1 MKTYKIIGFTLWTI
15 GNILITLRLWNY
27 LSVAPLFTVHII
39 ISVCCSILFCID
51 FSSRIM
57 KAVIYFLSAVIIQL
71 AVYNLIY
78 FCQPLGIITVI
89 SPGILIC
96 KNVICE
102 PKKQYHKFVTKVVAS
117 IALAILFVSIVFY
130 GREFFISK
138 QTGLVNGET
147 VVWSCVDEKF
157 FNELAKDCSTQEEV
171 ARKGHEWIVE
181 NIKYDYGKTYPL
193 DYQYF
198 NIEETLQ
205 TKTGICFEFANL
217 FAAYC
222 RSQGIPCF
230 IIDGQNRTDYTKGHS
245 WNRVYLNGSWWDV
258 DTTNDANTNT
268 FYGFRKLDSLNAEDL
283 QYIITR
289 IY

>member
-1 MKTYKIIGFTLWTI
+1 MKTYKIIVFTLWNI
-15 GNILITLRLWNY
+15 ANILITLRLWDY

-39 ISVCCSILFCID
+39 ISFCCSILFCID

-57 KAVIYFLSAVIIQL
+57 KAIIFTLSAVIILL
-71 AVYNLIY
+71 AAYNLIY
-78 FCQPLGIITVI
+78 FCQPLGIIAFI
-89 SPGILIC
+89 SPVILIC
-96 KNVICE
+96 KNVLSE
-102 PKKQYHKFVTKVVAS
+102 RKNQHNDFATKVLAS
-117 IALAILFVSIVFY
+117 VTLVVLLISTVFC

-138 QTGLVNGET
+138 QMGLVNGET
-147 VVWSCVDEKF
+147 VVWSCTDENF

-171 ARKGHEWIVE
+171 ARNGHEWIVE
-181 NIKYDYGKTYPL
+181 NITYDYEKTYPL

-205 TKTGICFEFANL
+205 TKTGVCFEFANL

-230 IIDGQNRTDYTKGHS
+230 MIDGYKKNDVTYMHT
-245 WNRVYLNGSWWDV
+245 WNRVYFDNTWWDV
-258 DTTNDANTNT
+258 DATSDATNDTVYS
-268 FYGFRKLDSLNAEDL
+268 FVKLNSLNAEDPL
-283 QYIITR
+283 YIITR